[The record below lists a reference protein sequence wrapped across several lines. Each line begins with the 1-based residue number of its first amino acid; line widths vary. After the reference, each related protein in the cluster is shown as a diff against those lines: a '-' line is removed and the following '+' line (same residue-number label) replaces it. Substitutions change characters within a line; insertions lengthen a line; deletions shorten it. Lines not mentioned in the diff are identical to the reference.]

1 MKQVCFIGNFSIS
14 LWAFWA
20 VWLVLMF
27 FVIAPCVL
35 AAEVVSNNPVA
46 DCSVPPSLRE
56 SRPDPPGTATEVGV
70 GIYMIDVV
78 AVEDRSQ
85 AYTADFH
92 LQLGW
97 TDYRL
102 SEQALGRSLAGCNLT
117 LGDIWNPNFR
127 VSNTRRLEKRLDD
140 IVTVD
145 SEGNVAYK
153 QRFYGELAS
162 PMHFKDVPWDTQ
174 ALLIQ
179 IIAAFY
185 NPEEVWFVVDP
196 TRTGRMQHFSIS
208 DWILGAPAT
217 QVDALEPGVS
227 DLRFTRFTYELP
239 ARRDTTYYVWKLIVP
254 LGLIVFMAWTV
265 FWIVPSEIGP
275 RVGMSTAA
283 ILTLIFFQ
291 FRFSQI
297 LPQISY
303 LTRVDEFMI
312 GSTILV
318 FFALGEVVLTTR
330 LTQLGNESLAVRI
343 NHWSRWLFVLAFAL
357 MIVSAFWL

>member
-27 FVIAPCVL
+27 FATAPCVL

-70 GIYMIDVV
+70 SIYMLDVV

-92 LQLGW
+92 IELKW
-97 TDYRL
+97 IDPRL
-102 SEQALGRSLAGCNLT
+102 SAESLGMSLEGCEISLGEVWDPVARIRNQRILT
-117 LGDIWNPNFR
+117 K
-127 VSNTRRLEKRLDD
+127 RLEDT
-140 IVTVD
+140 VTVD
-145 SEGNVAYK
+145 SEGNVAYE
-153 QRFYGELAS
+153 QRYYGELAS

-174 ALLIQ
+174 ALLIE
-179 IIAAFY
+179 IISIFY
-185 NPEEVWFVVDP
+185 SPEDLWFVLDP
-196 TRTGRMQHFSIS
+196 TMTGRAGHFSVTNWLI
-208 DWILGAPAT
+208 GAPT
-217 QVDALEPGVS
+217 TRVDAFQLPPLAHNIS
-227 DLRFTRFTYELP
+227 RFTYELQ
-239 ARRDTTYYVWKLIVP
+239 ARRDSTYYVWKLIVP

-318 FFALGEVVLTTR
+318 FLALAEVVLTTR
-330 LTQLGNESLAVRI
+330 LTQLGNESLAVRM

-357 MIVSAFWL
+357 VIVSAFWL